1 MKRKGSRTVRPSPG
15 VACAPALPVR
25 AVEAPLKRA
34 YTTDDRFLQT
44 LILALCRSMNLVAY
58 RDERHETTLVV
69 EAPDDATHDRL
80 EQRVGALSVKLDDQL
95 MTLTTAFI
103 REHCG
108 LDVPIRPRT

>member
-1 MKRKGSRTVRPSPG
+1 MKRKGSKAGRSSPTG
-15 VACAPALPVR
+15 VCVPVPPTR
-25 AVEAPLKRA
+25 AVGAPLKRG

-44 LILALCRSMNLVAY
+44 LILALCRPMDLVAY
-58 RDERHETTLVV
+58 RDDGHAATLVV
-69 EAPDDATHDRL
+69 EAPDEATHDRL

-95 MTLTTAFI
+95 MALTTAFI